1 MIAICYNANEPLRL
15 SLITY
20 SIARRPGLSCQT
32 GRQQRIMLELLEQLF
47 RQVRGYMQSE
57 RFNRHQVFSRSDQ
70 HTTMQFDREAEDLI
84 IDGLTASGYGFE
96 VVTEEQPVLS
106 TSERPVYRIVV
117 DPVDGSTNVE
127 HGIHTACVALAVLP
141 IEAPVTP
148 ENVQWALVGEL
159 YSGMVYQA
167 ERGRGAYCNGRGC
180 QTSDVKLYQDCLL
193 GLNLDQREPASLRKL
208 LGDTTLPAAVRRS
221 GTSALDVVYVANGAY
236 DAYVDIG
243 DIITGE
249 SFLASAAIVLEAGGT
264 VTDRYGRPLPP
275 IENLHQGF
283 SLVAAAT
290 PELHADLLARLQ
302 D

>member
-1 MIAICYNANEPLRL
+1 
-15 SLITY
+15 
-20 SIARRPGLSCQT
+20 
-32 GRQQRIMLELLEQLF
+32 MLELLEQLF

-57 RFNRHQVFSRSDQ
+57 RFNRHEVVFRSPQ

-84 IDGLTASGYGFE
+84 VAGLTDSGYGFE
-96 VVTEEQPVLS
+96 VVTEEQPVLR
-106 TSERPVYRIVV
+106 TSERPAYRIVV

-127 HGIHTACVALAVLP
+127 HGIYAACVALAVLP
-141 IEAPVTP
+141 IEAPVMP
-148 ENVQWALVGEL
+148 EYVQWALVGEL
-159 YSGMVYQA
+159 YTGTVYQA
-167 ERGRGAYCNGRGC
+167 ERTRGAYCNGRRC
-180 QTSDVKLYQDCLL
+180 KTSEVTRYEDCLL
-193 GLNLDQREPASLRKL
+193 GLNLDQREPASLRRL
-208 LGDTTLPAAVRRS
+208 LSDSTLPAAVRRS

-264 VTDRYGRPLPP
+264 VTDRHGKALPP

-290 PELHADLLARLQ
+290 PQLHADLLARLK
-302 D
+302 

>member
-1 MIAICYNANEPLRL
+1 MCCA
-15 SLITY
+15 
-20 SIARRPGLSCQT
+20 RPGDKQAT
-32 GRQQRIMLELLEQLF
+32 MLELLEQLF

-84 IDGLTASGYGFE
+84 IAGLTSSGFGFE
-96 VVTEEQPVLS
+96 VVTEEQPVLR
-106 TSERPVYRIVV
+106 TEEQPVYRIVV

-127 HGIHTACVALAVLP
+127 HGISAACVALAVLP

-159 YSGMVYQA
+159 YSGTVYQA
-167 ERGRGAYCNGRGC
+167 ENGRGAYCNGRRC
-180 QTSDVKLYQDCLL
+180 KTSEVTRYEDCLL

-208 LGDTTLPAAVRRS
+208 LGNSTLPAAVRRS

-264 VTDRYGRPLPP
+264 VTDRYGKPLPP

-290 PELHADLLARLQ
+290 PKLHANLLTRLKE
-302 D
+302 